1 MKMLKTYFSAMG
13 SMNCGKASSHFQ
25 EIADELRN
33 IVLTNKTFQTTRF
46 ARSLQR
52 ANTAALRNLPT
63 LVNVIS
69 KEYNSALKIFDHTR
83 ALELKPTLD
92 DLLSAKRLF
101 YGIALAQLLEIYC
114 EASLEAQYA
123 SHFPIQVQFLM
134 LNLS

>member
-1 MKMLKTYFSAMG
+1 MG

-25 EIADELRN
+25 EIAEELSN

-101 YGIALAQLLEIYC
+101 YGIGLAQLLEIYC
-114 EASLEAQYA
+114 EASLESQFA
-123 SHFPIQVQFLM
+123 SHFPIQV
-134 LNLS
+134 